1 MLKTILVPLD
11 GSAGAEAALPVA
23 ARIARN
29 AGGSILLVRA
39 VSFASD
45 YWPSIPTPYPA
56 TAQTIVETEQGDAHH
71 YLSRIATFD
80 VLAGVRITPI
90 VQFGPAVPTIL
101 TVASTHH
108 ADLIVL
114 SHHSLTGIG
123 HWLMGSA
130 AEKLVRCSPV
140 PLLILHEAAGMHLG
154 GSAEVAQPFR
164 VLVPLDGSAFA
175 KAALEPAATLLSVLA
190 APGQKGTIHL
200 VRVVQPVA
208 GASPSQAQFLHTAS
222 QVSRARSYL
231 ARTTEHLHE
240 GYVAPAVAQ
249 HHFPVTW
256 SVATDM
262 DVAKA
267 IVRMAENGDD
277 TQGAGAFGGCD
288 LIALAT
294 HGREGLQRWA
304 MGSIAERV
312 LRTTKRPIF
321 VVPAPEEGSALEN
334 KSVAEKRGTL
344 PV

>member
-11 GSAGAEAALPVA
+11 GSAGAEAALTVA

-29 AGGSILLVRA
+29 ADGSILLVRA

-45 YWPSIPTPYPA
+45 YWPAIPAPYPA
-56 TAQTIVETEQGDAHH
+56 MAQTVVETEQGDAHR
-71 YLSRIATFD
+71 YLSSIAASN
-80 VLAGVRITPI
+80 VLADRKTIPI

-101 TVASTHH
+101 SVASTYQ

-114 SHHSLTGIG
+114 SHHTLTGIG

-130 AEKLVRCSPV
+130 VEKLVRCSPI

-154 GSAEVAQPFR
+154 GSIEVAQPFR

-175 KAALEPAATLLSVLA
+175 KAALEPAAALLAVLT
-190 APGQKGTIHL
+190 APGQKGAIHL
-200 VRVVQPVA
+200 VRVVTPDA
-208 GASPSQAQFLHTAS
+208 DASRSPAQFLHAAS
-222 QVSRARSYL
+222 QISRARSYL
-231 ARTTEHLHE
+231 VRTTEHLHE
-240 GYVAPAVAQ
+240 GYVAPAIARQ
-249 HHFPVTW
+249 HYPVGW
-256 SVATDM
+256 SVATDV
-262 DVAKA
+262 DIANA
-267 IVRMAENGDD
+267 IVRIAEHGDD

-334 KSVAEKRGTL
+334 KSVAEKGDTL

>member
-11 GSAGAEAALPVA
+11 GSAGAEAALTVA

-45 YWPSIPTPYPA
+45 YWPAIPAPYPA
-56 TAQTIVETEQGDAHH
+56 MAQTVVETEQGDAHR
-71 YLSRIATFD
+71 YLSSIAASN
-80 VLAGVRITPI
+80 VLADRKTIPI

-101 TVASTHH
+101 SVASTYQ

-114 SHHSLTGIG
+114 SHHTLMGVG

-130 AEKLVRCSPV
+130 VEKLVRCSPI

-154 GSAEVAQPFR
+154 GSVEVAQPFR

-175 KAALEPAATLLSVLA
+175 KAALEPAAALLAVLT
-190 APGQKGTIHL
+190 APGQKGAIHL
-200 VRVVQPVA
+200 VRVVTPA
-208 GASPSQAQFLHTAS
+208 ADASRSQAQLLHAAS
-222 QVSRARSYL
+222 QISRAKSYL
-231 ARTTEHLHE
+231 ARTTEHLRE
-240 GYVAPAVAQ
+240 GYVAPAIAQ
-249 HHFPVTW
+249 HQYPVSW

-262 DVAKA
+262 DTAKA
-267 IVRMAENGDD
+267 IVRIAEHGDD

-304 MGSIAERV
+304 MGSIAERL
-312 LRTTKRPIF
+312 LRATRSPLF
-321 VVPAPEEGSALEN
+321 VVPAPEKGAAPVSESGTEGEG
-334 KSVAEKRGTL
+334 VL
-344 PV
+344 PI